1 MRILSSV
8 ISQGDFLL
16 IDTHIHTKLAGH
28 ASLSVDEIFNFCS
41 KKGIV
46 PALTEH
52 NSTRPWDEAY
62 ALSKKYSLQFIRG
75 EEIKVYNN
83 GVFVGEL
90 LGLFMNSHVK
100 PGEIF
105 EVIDSLREQDAI
117 ISVSHPFD
125 FMRRPFFRGFR
136 MLEEIK
142 KEVHAV
148 EIFNSR
154 CIFGSA
160 NEKAKVFAEKNKLAF
175 TVGTDAH
182 FRCELGNAYLCVDAD
197 TLETARKKILK
208 GQCTYFGR
216 KGPLRAQL
224 YTKLAKLH
232 LM

>member
-1 MRILSSV
+1 M
-8 ISQGDFLL
+8 
-16 IDTHIHTKLAGH
+16 
-28 ASLSVDEIFNFCS
+28 
-41 KKGIV
+41 

-52 NSTRPWDEAY
+52 NSTRPWIEAIS
-62 ALSKKYSLQFIRG
+62 LSKKYSVPFIKG

-83 GVFVGEL
+83 GSLVGEL
-90 LGLFMNSHVK
+90 LGLFMTSHVN

-105 EVIDSLREQDAI
+105 EVIDKLKDQDAI

-125 FMRRPFFRGFR
+125 LLRRPFFQGFR

-142 KEVHAV
+142 KEVHAIEV
-148 EIFNSR
+148 FNSR
-154 CIFGSA
+154 CLLGSA
-160 NEKAKVFAEKNKLAF
+160 NEKAKAFAERNKLAF
-175 TVGTDAH
+175 TAGTDAH
-182 FRCELGNAYLCVDAD
+182 FKCELGNAYLCVDAD

-216 KGPLRAQL
+216 KGPLRAQI